1 MPLRITIIGGI
12 EGDCDRS
19 AILDQLRERTESDV
33 DWEWLRAEAPDW
45 RVPPKLL
52 RRFAGQFRTRR
63 PGVELPRVVKLH
75 KLHGSDQSVVYS
87 AVTDPTLAPV
97 DIESADDLVQW
108 LLSADAKLIPSTEW
122 HGRLSE
128 AALAAIFSK
137 LVKNKSWNKD
147 TQGHEWTKE
156 ADLLGQSPVLR
167 PGFDTI
173 RAEAEQILRMGD
185 GTLFLSK
192 GGKQG
197 KTPKEWCI
205 KLEYVSEVKRMILAR
220 SFDGLG
226 EVHEFQALHRR
237 LTRPDSSRFR
247 IDGEI
252 VNERVLFIC
261 RS

>member
-1 MPLRITIIGGI
+1 MPLQITIIGGI
-12 EGDCDRS
+12 EEDCDRI
-19 AILDQLRERTESDV
+19 ALLEQLRAHTGSDV
-33 DWEWLRAEAPDW
+33 DWEWLKAEPPNW
-45 RVPPKLL
+45 NVPPKVLQK
-52 RRFAGQFRTRR
+52 FVGQFRNPR
-63 PGVELPRVVKLH
+63 PGVELPKTVKLH
-75 KLHGSDQSVVYS
+75 KLHGRDQSTVYS
-87 AVTDPTLAPV
+87 AVPDPVLAPADV
-97 DIESADDLVQW
+97 EGADDLVKW

-137 LVKNKSWNKD
+137 LIKNKSWNKD

-156 ADLLGQSPVLR
+156 ADLIGQSPVFR
-167 PGFDTI
+167 PGFEAI
-173 RAEAEQILRMGD
+173 RAEAEEILRMGD

-205 KLEYVSEVKRMILAR
+205 RLEYVSEAKRMILAQ
-220 SFDGLG
+220 SFDGMG
-226 EVHEFQALHRR
+226 KVHQFQALHRR
-237 LTRPDSSRFR
+237 LTRSDSPRFR

-252 VNERVLFIC
+252 VTERVLHVC